1 MRDSPFRVGA
11 YVCGTPACAREL
23 TNHER
28 LLTAYADGAIDDERE
43 AYLSHFVFG
52 AEMRGHYKANGSSV
66 AGYAGPCAA
75 RRIVLDIDRADL
87 VEALEDARRLVRTIH
102 QRYPES
108 EGDVPVYFS
117 GGKGFHV
124 MIELTHRPPA
134 AVGFQH
140 TAQTYAEAFAALAG
154 VTIDAGIYDVNRLVR
169 LPNTRHPRTGLFKRR
184 IDAEAL
190 FQLDIAAVLEM
201 AKLPAGDG
209 IPAARTPPAQLAK
222 DWHTAERHA
231 AGKAE
236 ARAAV
241 RRDCGSIDARAP
253 RYFMDLLRFGV
264 GKGDRH
270 RTLFRCAAW
279 LTEQGA
285 PPSLCSAL
293 LTEAG
298 QDVGLT
304 PDDVARQIKCGVGH
318 ALKQQQAEGGLSP

>member
-1 MRDSPFRVGA
+1 MTDSPFRVGA

-23 TNHER
+23 KPHEK

-43 AYLSHFVFG
+43 AYLSHFAFG
-52 AEMRGHYKANGSSV
+52 AEMRGHYEANGGSV
-66 AGYAGPCAA
+66 AGYAGPCVA
-75 RRIVLDIDRADL
+75 RRVVLDIDRADL
-87 VEALEDARRLVRTIH
+87 AEALEDARRLVRTIH
-102 QRYPES
+102 RRYPES

-124 MIELTHRPPA
+124 LVELAHRPPP
-134 AVGFQH
+134 AVGFQR
-140 TAQTYAEAFAALAG
+140 TAHAYAEALAALAG

-190 FQLDIAAVLEM
+190 FRLDIAATLET

-222 DWHTAERHA
+222 DWLKAEAHA

-241 RRDCGSIDARAP
+241 RRDCGSTDARAP
-253 RYFMDLLRFGV
+253 RYFTDLLRFGV
-264 GKGDRH
+264 GVGDRH
-270 RTLFRCAAW
+270 HTLFRCAAW

-298 QDVGLT
+298 RDVGL
-304 PDDVARQIKCGVGH
+304 PPADVARQIDCGVRH
-318 ALKQQQAEGGLSP
+318 ALKQQQTEGGQSP